1 MRKIAKPQKPQNSK
15 IFGGKNFDFFGFCNG
30 HFFSGG
36 GVPGK
41 KIFVVA
47 ENDIDKKLLTKLLD
61 RSGSCD
67 KNLFFLFFVEISIYT
82 IWRKGLQMCESY
94 GSLMVILLGGFG
106 QKIYILSDERTGKSV
121 KVMTL

>member
-1 MRKIAKPQKPQNSK
+1 VKVTTKPQKKQKFLAGK
-15 IFGGKNFDFFGFCNG
+15 ISTFLDFVTVT
-30 HFFSGG
+30 FFFRG

-47 ENDIDKKLLTKLLD
+47 ENDIDKKLLTQLLV

-82 IWRKGLQMCESY
+82 I
-94 GSLMVILLGGFG
+94 
-106 QKIYILSDERTGKSV
+106 
-121 KVMTL
+121 

>member
-1 MRKIAKPQKPQNSK
+1 LHAKNFQTTKKTK

-30 HFFSGG
+30 HFFFQG

-47 ENDIDKKLLTKLLD
+47 ENDIDKKLLTQLLD

-67 KNLFFLFFVEISIYT
+67 KNLFFLFFVKKARFFFSENYGIS
-82 IWRKGLQMCESY
+82 L
-94 GSLMVILLGGFG
+94 
-106 QKIYILSDERTGKSV
+106 
-121 KVMTL
+121 